1 MKSAYIVINEARV
14 EVQASEV
21 DHADYKKIFQ
31 CPECHASLTLRQGHY
46 RGYSWVGSSFV
57 HPADA
62 PSNCSRRVDF
72 GIVTEDSGEIDFTA
86 KGQSAKKLGKSLMTC
101 LMYHRTGHISSID
114 SGLPQLSFGGFQDV
128 YIKRQIAYNKGLAD
142 ANDKRG
148 LRYSVHPKIETQIYP
163 DIDLLIAAAYEL
175 LKSPQSQRFFEER
188 IKEFRTELR
197 ANQDVCKF
205 FQAKYSD
212 VAVEDSIDQH
222 CDQLQGI
229 SMFLSQGCQKQTRLD
244 FLDWILF
251 ADPRLPIS
259 LSFFKDYSREEDKAK
274 LKQIFA
280 EVHSQRQNHL
290 YLLNQFSIESLQSI
304 TENFSILKER
314 FHNFYQG
321 IESPSSDFMYFILTT
336 AFESIEFIDW
346 SWLPYFY
353 E

>member
-1 MKSAYIVINEARV
+1 MKSAYVVINEARV

-21 DHADYKKIFQ
+21 SHADYKKIFQ

-46 RGYSWVGSSFV
+46 RGYSWVGPSFV

-62 PSNCSRRVDF
+62 PPNCSRRVDF
-72 GIVTEDSGEIDFTA
+72 GIVTGDVGEIDFTA
-86 KGQSAKKLGKSLMTC
+86 KGQSAKKLGKALMTC
-101 LMYHRTGHISSID
+101 LMYHRTGHISSIN
-114 SGLPQLSFGGFQDV
+114 SEFPQLSFGGFQDV

-148 LRYSVHPKIETQIYP
+148 LRYSIHPQTETQIYP
-163 DIDLLIAAAYEL
+163 DIDLLIAAAYEV

-188 IKEFRTELR
+188 IKDFRTELK

-212 VAVEDSIDQH
+212 VAVEDSIERH

-229 SMFLSQGCQKQTRLD
+229 SMFLSQGCQKPTRLD
-244 FLDWILF
+244 FLNWILF

-259 LSFFKDYSREEDKAK
+259 LSFFKDYSNPDDKGK
-274 LKQIFA
+274 LKRILT
-280 EVHSQRQNHL
+280 EVNKQRQNHL
-290 YLLNQFSIESLQSI
+290 NLLSQFSIDNLQSI
-304 TENFSILKER
+304 VGNSKTLKEH
-314 FHNFYQG
+314 FQDFYQS
-321 IESPSSDFMYFILTT
+321 IESSLSQFIYLILITT
-336 AFESIEFIDW
+336 FEAIEFIDW